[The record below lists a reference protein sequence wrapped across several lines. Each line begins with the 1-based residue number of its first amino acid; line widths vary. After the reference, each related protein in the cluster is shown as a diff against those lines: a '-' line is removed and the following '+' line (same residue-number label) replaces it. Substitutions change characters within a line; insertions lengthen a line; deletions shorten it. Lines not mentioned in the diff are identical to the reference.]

1 MSTVSVPTGIPAGT
15 WTVDPTHSNVGFA
28 VKHMGI
34 ATVRGA
40 FTEFKGTIEIG
51 EDPSTA
57 NAYGTVKVESIDTN
71 DPQRDSH
78 LRSPDF
84 LDAPHYPE
92 LRFESTR
99 MMALDGQ
106 TFRITGRLT
115 IRGVSKEIILHAE
128 VQGTDIDPWGNTRVG
143 LEVTGQLSRAD
154 YGMTFNQALGSG
166 NMLVGDKVNLAL
178 DISAVKAS

>member
-15 WTVDPTHSNVGFA
+15 WTVDPIHSNVGFA

-51 EDPSTA
+51 EDLSTA
-57 NAYGTVKVESIDTN
+57 RAYGTVNVESIDTN

-84 LDAPHYPE
+84 LDAPHYPQ

-99 MMALDGQ
+99 MVALDDQ
-106 TFRITGRLT
+106 AFRITGNLT
-115 IRGVSKEIILHAE
+115 IRGITNEITLHAE
-128 VQGTDIDPWGNTRVG
+128 VQGTDIDPWGNTRIG

-154 YGMTFNQALGSG
+154 
-166 NMLVGDKVNLAL
+166 
-178 DISAVKAS
+178 

>member
-15 WTVDPTHSNVGFA
+15 WTVDPIHSNVGFA

-51 EDPSTA
+51 EDLSTA
-57 NAYGTVKVESIDTN
+57 KAYGTVNVESIDTN

-84 LDAPHYPE
+84 LDAPHYPQ

-99 MMALDGQ
+99 IVALDHQ
-106 TFRITGRLT
+106 AFRITGSLT
-115 IRGVSKEIILHAE
+115 IRGITREITFE
-128 VQGTDIDPWGNTRVG
+128 
-143 LEVTGQLSRAD
+143 LSRR
-154 YGMTFNQALGSG
+154 
-166 NMLVGDKVNLAL
+166 
-178 DISAVKAS
+178 